1 MNFSERSRESMT
13 LINRVFM
20 RVRENEYV
28 NIKTTVK
35 PSEID
40 GTITKLIAQFRE
52 KLPICGQLR
61 NEI

>member
-1 MNFSERSRESMT
+1 MT